1 MSSLS
6 TSTLTHPQELRFED
20 RAAMARSMAEDIARL
35 LRAAIADRGHATLVV
50 SGGSTPEPMFRCL
63 STLELPW
70 AQVFVTLADERWVPP
85 DAEDSNERLA
95 RTLLLQGPAAAA
107 RFVGLK
113 TPASTPEAGLA
124 ETERAVH
131 ALPRPFDV
139 TILGMGDDGHTA
151 SLFPG
156 TDELSAALDPATPA
170 LCASVRPPGLQP
182 RMTLTLQALLRSRH
196 LLIEL
201 AGQKKWTVYEQAR
214 AGTDVTKMP
223 IRAVFEQAEVPI
235 QVYWAP

>member
-1 MSSLS
+1 MSGLPI
-6 TSTLTHPQELRFED
+6 HVKELRFED
-20 RAAMARSMAEDIARL
+20 RAAMARTMAEDIATL
-35 LRAAIADRGHATLVV
+35 LRAAIAERGHATLVV

-63 STLELPW
+63 SMLELPW
-70 AQVFVTLADERWVPP
+70 AQVMVTLADERWVQP
-85 DAEDSNERLA
+85 DAPDSNERLA

-113 TPASTPEAGLA
+113 NPAPTPEAGLA
-124 ETERAVH
+124 ETERALH
-131 ALPRPFDV
+131 TLPRPFDV

-156 TDELSAALDPATPA
+156 TAELSAALDPASPA

-182 RMTLTLQALLRSRH
+182 RMTLTLPALLGSRH
-196 LLIEL
+196 LMIEL

-214 AGTDVTKMP
+214 SGTDATRMP
-223 IRAVFEQAEVPI
+223 IRAVFDQAEIPI